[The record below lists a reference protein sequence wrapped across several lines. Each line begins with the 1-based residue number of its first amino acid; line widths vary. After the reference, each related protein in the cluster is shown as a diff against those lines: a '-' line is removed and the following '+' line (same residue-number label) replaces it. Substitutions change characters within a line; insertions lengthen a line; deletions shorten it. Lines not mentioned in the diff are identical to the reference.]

1 MNCAE
6 KLGPAVAAASLAA
19 SAANMPSAESSFC
32 DSERRC
38 GVLGDRALPDSV
50 LDAFDRRVLCSV
62 MCCCRAEQQ
71 HQVCVQKTL
80 DAADQQLGY
89 SSRYKA
95 EISFNMTT
103 DPPSPFMHRENG
115 KPTTRRSRYWQRR
128 AQNEIAE
135 YQSGKGMVRIPDVV
149 VVKDPAEPPT
159 RANIHSVVEMKFG
172 TDDYS
177 EGVEEAYQE
186 ISGGK
191 LITMTDRGC
200 NCDEPEGE
208 PILLAVPQTEDETES
223 AQEPGNATN
232 WGEVAAVVGL
242 GIATVA
248 LALLPLDGP
257 VGEAAAGAA
266 FLLRMNRLL
275 NGPPATKIR

>member
-1 MNCAE
+1 
-6 KLGPAVAAASLAA
+6 
-19 SAANMPSAESSFC
+19 
-32 DSERRC
+32 
-38 GVLGDRALPDSV
+38 
-50 LDAFDRRVLCSV
+50 
-62 MCCCRAEQQ
+62 
-71 HQVCVQKTL
+71 
-80 DAADQQLGY
+80 
-89 SSRYKA
+89 
-95 EISFNMTT
+95 
-103 DPPSPFMHRENG
+103 
-115 KPTTRRSRYWQRR
+115 
-128 AQNEIAE
+128 
-135 YQSGKGMVRIPDVV
+135 MVRIPDVV